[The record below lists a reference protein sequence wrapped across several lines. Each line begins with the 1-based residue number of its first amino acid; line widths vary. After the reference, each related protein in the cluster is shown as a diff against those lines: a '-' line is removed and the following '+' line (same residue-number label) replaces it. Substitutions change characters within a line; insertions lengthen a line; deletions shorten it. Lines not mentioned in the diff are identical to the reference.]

1 MYDYDFHSLNDK
13 EFESLSQDILQLHLG
28 ITLEGFKAGKDK
40 GIDFR
45 YIHELNKEKIIVQV
59 KHWRKSGIKKLIN
72 YLEKKELPK
81 VKILKPTRYI
91 LTTSLE
97 LNQNDKNEIKNAL
110 SPYITSEADIFGKED
125 LNNLLGKFKE
135 VEEKHYKLWLSS
147 TNTLRKILNNGIQGR
162 SEFVAENITR
172 NIKLYVY
179 NDSHKKALGVL
190 NSERFL
196 VVIGEPGIGK
206 TTLARM
212 LIYELLSTDYELVV
226 INDIKEAEGLWKP
239 ESKQIFYF
247 DDFLGSNYLELMSG
261 KNDDSNLI
269 NFIKR
274 AKEDPTKRLILTSRT
289 TILNQAE
296 NKLSKLKN
304 AVIDLSKYEVKV
316 EGYSKFDKALI
327 LYNHLYFN
335 EISDD
340 FYEKIIE
347 DKNYFKIIN
356 HKNFNPRIIEFITD
370 HNHLKIIDTENYLEF
385 ILKNL
390 DCPSL
395 IWENP
400 YEQQIDDYSRFL
412 LTTLFSLDKPKEAIL
427 QKAFDSRLEY
437 EIKNGNFQ
445 RINNAFITK
454 VKDLLGGFIIASR
467 DNSSTEYNFFNP
479 SIIDFIMDYLKKNSS
494 EKWRILESVVF
505 LEQLTLRF
513 KTANFVES
521 VGFTNEELDKFYKIV
536 KEKEGTLE
544 FLESGSKKFILLN
557 LYYNFFDIDIVRD
570 DILRLLNEIDWYE
583 ISSKQSRELGCILE
597 GVLSY
602 DWAEDI
608 ISQKWNEIIECLF
621 RNATEKEGLNDIIKI
636 FDLYDKDYY
645 EYINEPDNKLLVTLH
660 LERYWESR
668 IDDIQWSNKEVANC
682 FSEQEV
688 VDCLDNIYS
697 EGLSFNAKF
706 GITTSILDK
715 INEIDAAE
723 IAESNNEKAQAE
735 DYLSDMQKEDWK
747 FERAEE
753 RELNEQISNLFE
765 SSSKND

>member
-28 ITLEGFKAGKDK
+28 ITLEGFKVGKDK

-45 YIHELNKEKIIVQV
+45 YINESNKEKLIVQV
-59 KHWRKSGIKKLIN
+59 KHWRKSGIKKLID
-72 YLEKKELPK
+72 YLKNSELPK
-81 VKILKPTRYI
+81 VEILKPTRYI
-91 LTTSLE
+91 LTTSIE
-97 LNQNDKNEIKNAL
+97 LNQNDKKEIKKVL
-110 SPYITSEADIFGKED
+110 SPYIISEADIFGKED

-147 TNTLRKILNNGIQGR
+147 TNTLRKILNNGIHGR

-172 NIKLYVY
+172 NIKLYVS
-179 NDSHKKALGVL
+179 NDSHKKALEVL
-190 NSERFL
+190 NNERFL

-226 INDIKEAEGLWKP
+226 IDDIKDAESLWKP

-316 EGYSKFDKALI
+316 EDYSKFDKALI

-340 FYEKIIE
+340 FYEKITE

-370 HNHLKIIDTENYLEF
+370 PNRLKTIDTENYLEF

-412 LTTLFSLDKPKEAIL
+412 LTTLFSLDRPKEVIL

-445 RINNAFITK
+445 RINNAFTTK

-467 DNSSTEYNFFNP
+467 DDSATEYNFFNP
-479 SIIDFIMDYLKKNSS
+479 SIIDFMVDYLKKNPS

-513 KTANFVES
+513 KNNYFTES
-521 VGFTNEELDKFYKIV
+521 VIFANEELDRFYKIV
-536 KEKEGTLE
+536 KEKESTLE
-544 FLESGSKKFILLN
+544 FLGSDSKKFSLLN
-557 LYYNFFDIDIVRD
+557 LYYNFFDIDIVKE
-570 DILRLLNEIDWYE
+570 DIMRLLTEIDWYE
-583 ISSKQSRELGCILE
+583 ISSKQCGELAYLLE
-597 GVLSY
+597 GLCYY

-621 RNATEKEGLNDIIKI
+621 RNATEEEELNNIIRI
-636 FDLYDKDYY
+636 FEFYNKDYST
-645 EYINEPDNKLLVTLH
+645 YINEPNNKLLVTLH
-660 LERYWESR
+660 LERYWKSR
-668 IDDIQWSNKEVANC
+668 IHDIQWGNEEVASC

-688 VDCLDNIYS
+688 IDCLDNIHS
-697 EGLSFNAKF
+697 EGLSFNTKF
-706 GITTSILDK
+706 GITTNVLDK

-735 DYLSDMQKEDWK
+735 DRLNDMQKEDWK
-747 FERAEE
+747 FERDEE
-753 RELNEQISNLFE
+753 RELDERISGLFD

>member
-13 EFESLSQDILQLHLG
+13 EFESLSQDLLQLHLN
-28 ITLEGFKAGKDK
+28 ITLEGFKPGKDK

-45 YIHELNKEKIIVQV
+45 YIHESNKDKIIVQV
-59 KHWRKSGIKKLIN
+59 KHWRKSGIKKLTS
-72 YLEKKELPK
+72 YLKTSELPK
-81 VKILKPTRYI
+81 VKLLKPARYI

-97 LNQNDKNEIKNAL
+97 LNQNDKNEIKKAL
-110 SPYITSEADIFGKED
+110 SPYIISEADIFGKED

-147 TNTLRKILNNGIQGR
+147 TNILRKILNNGIQGR
-162 SEFVAENITR
+162 SEFVAENIIR
-172 NIKLYVY
+172 NIKLYVS
-179 NDSHKKALGVL
+179 NDSHKKALEIL

-212 LIYELLSTDYELVV
+212 LIYELLSTDYELIV
-226 INDIKEAEGLWKP
+226 IDDIKDAESLWKP

-247 DDFLGSNYLELMSG
+247 DDFLGSNYLELMSS

-269 NFIKR
+269 SFIKR

-316 EGYSKFDKALI
+316 KDYKKFDKALI

-335 EISDD
+335 DISEE
-340 FYEKIIE
+340 FYQKITE

-370 HNHLKIIDTENYLEF
+370 SNRLKTIDKDDYLKF
-385 ILKNL
+385 ILNNL
-390 DCPSL
+390 DHPSL

-412 LTTLFSLDKPKEAIL
+412 LTTLFTLDRPSDAIL
-427 QKAFDSRLEY
+427 QKAFEARLEY

-445 RINNAFITK
+445 RINNAFTSKI
-454 VKDLLGGFIIASR
+454 KDLLGGFIVASR
-467 DNSSTEYNFFNP
+467 DEVSTEYNFFNP
-479 SIIDFIMDYLKKNSS
+479 SIIDFLVDYLKKNPS
-494 EKWRILESVVF
+494 EKWRMLESVIFV
-505 LEQLTLRF
+505 EQLTLRF
-513 KTANFVES
+513 KNNIFIES
-521 VGFTNEELDKFYKIV
+521 VTFTKEELDRLYKLIQR
-536 KEKEGTLE
+536 KESSLE
-544 FLESGSKKFILLN
+544 FLETGSKKFNLLN
-557 LYYNFFDIDIVRD
+557 LYYGFFDVDTVKN
-570 DILRLLNEIDWYE
+570 DILRLLKEIDWYE
-583 ISSKQSRELGCILE
+583 ISSGQTIELASLLEELG
-597 GVLSY
+597 SY
-602 DWAEDI
+602 DWAEGI

-621 RNATEKEGLNDIIKI
+621 RNATEEDELNNIIKI
-636 FDLYDKDYY
+636 FELYNKDYY
-645 EYINEPDNKLLVTLH
+645 MYVKEPNNKALVTLH
-660 LERYWESR
+660 IERYWKSR
-668 IDDIQWSNKEVANC
+668 INNIQWNNEEVASC

-688 VDCLDNIYS
+688 IDCLDTIYS
-697 EGLSFNAKF
+697 EGISFNTKF
-706 GITTSILDK
+706 GITTNVLGK
-715 INEIDAAE
+715 INEIDAFE
-723 IAESNNEKAQAE
+723 IAESNNEKVQGE
-735 DYLSDMQKEDWK
+735 DQLYDMQKEDWK
-747 FERAEE
+747 TERAEE
-753 RELNEQISNLFE
+753 RELDERISGLFD